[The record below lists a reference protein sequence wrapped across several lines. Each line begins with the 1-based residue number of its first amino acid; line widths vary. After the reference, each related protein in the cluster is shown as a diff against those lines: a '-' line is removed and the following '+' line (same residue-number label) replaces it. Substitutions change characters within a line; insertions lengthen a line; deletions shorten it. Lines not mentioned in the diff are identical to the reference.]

1 MDIQD
6 SKELKVDSVGRAGD
20 QEPLCASPVDEQV
33 AMDNLPFFVGKYRI
47 LGYIR
52 IIQYTG

>member
-20 QEPLCASPVDEQV
+20 QDPLCPSPVDEQV
-33 AMDNLPFFVGKYRI
+33 AMDNLPFFVGT
-47 LGYIR
+47 LW
-52 IIQYTG
+52 